1 MKVISTAA
9 TAWQQPATTATC
21 MNRRHKQLATT
32 TTPAAAAVVDAAA
45 DAKLYYQAVTVA
57 KTFSL
62 EASQEDIVGIP
73 FLQESFQDW
82 IQIQIKEAA
91 GLCKPCI

>member
-9 TAWQQPATTATC
+9 TAWQQPATAATC

-32 TTPAAAAVVDAAA
+32 TTPAAAAVVVDAAA

-82 IQIQIKEAA
+82 IQIKEAA